1 MPNVTYSPTITVGN
15 NKQYQTI
22 NAALDAVTNM
32 VRPNNERVTIEI
44 DPGNYEEMLV
54 ITQSNVTLKNSSSSP
69 NTNILN
75 KGVNID
81 PNAVRITSYYG
92 HGYNYYSMANNQK
105 WNQNTLNVNLQ
116 NGNYSYS
123 NTGAGTTNGSYWN
136 ATVVVSANGFQAEN
150 IIIENSFN
158 QYISLKE
165 SQDVVVPWSSGTP
178 GARPTTYGDVAVQQ
192 RSYVERAAAIAF
204 ANNTDKAILNNCKVI
219 GRQDTFYGGVG
230 ARVVVYKGD
239 VLGAVDYIFGGMTAV
254 FYKTKL
260 VMNVTDATNDLAYI
274 TAAQQSS
281 GRGYLMYACTVT
293 STTAGVDTNSSYR
306 ANPGYFGRPWQANT
320 SEVVFYNTT
329 IETSNNPSNSGL
341 SLITPLGWNN
351 SLGGTSS
358 GMYEYGTTE
367 QSGVN
372 NSSNRATWAT
382 YLTNPVLNDGTPIT
396 AFNFT
401 KGNDNWDPISILDN
415 SGTLDTNNVSA
426 KSSTKIYGIGNE
438 LLISNI
444 KNNTKISIYNISG
457 SLQKTLNVNK
467 ETKLTLP
474 KGIWIVTAQSI
485 EGLSS
490 TKILIK

>member
-1 MPNVTYSPTITVGN
+1 MPS
-15 NKQYQTI
+15 
-22 NAALDAVTNM
+22 
-32 VRPNNERVTIEI
+32 
-44 DPGNYEEMLV
+44 
-54 ITQSNVTLKNSSSSP
+54 
-69 NTNILN
+69 
-75 KGVNID
+75 
-81 PNAVRITSYYG
+81 
-92 HGYNYYSMANNQK
+92 
-105 WNQNTLNVNLQ
+105 
-116 NGNYSYS
+116 
-123 NTGAGTTNGSYWN
+123 
-136 ATVVVSANGFQAEN
+136 
-150 IIIENSFN
+150 
-158 QYISLKE
+158 
-165 SQDVVVPWSSGTP
+165 
-178 GARPTTYGDVAVQQ
+178 QQ
-192 RSYVERAAAIAF
+192 RLNLVERAAAIAF

-219 GRQDTFYGGVG
+219 GRQDTFFGGVG

>member
-1 MPNVTYSPTITVGN
+1 M
-15 NKQYQTI
+15 
-22 NAALDAVTNM
+22 
-32 VRPNNERVTIEI
+32 
-44 DPGNYEEMLV
+44 
-54 ITQSNVTLKNSSSSP
+54 
-69 NTNILN
+69 
-75 KGVNID
+75 
-81 PNAVRITSYYG
+81 
-92 HGYNYYSMANNQK
+92 
-105 WNQNTLNVNLQ
+105 
-116 NGNYSYS
+116 
-123 NTGAGTTNGSYWN
+123 
-136 ATVVVSANGFQAEN
+136 
-150 IIIENSFN
+150 
-158 QYISLKE
+158 
-165 SQDVVVPWSSGTP
+165 
-178 GARPTTYGDVAVQQ
+178 
-192 RSYVERAAAIAF
+192 
-204 ANNTDKAILNNCKVI
+204 
-219 GRQDTFYGGVG
+219 
-230 ARVVVYKGD
+230 VYKGD

-367 QSGVN
+367 QTGVN